1 MGQAAVADAQSEYGV
16 NESQALL
23 EWRAR
28 GTWPNFV
35 ARIAREP
42 ADTRF
47 YLAADSEDAY
57 AGLFAAFPGRMLRT
71 PRPCPAERCDFRD
84 AASIKLAL
92 VDMLNLARTRRILGS
107 FYSSFSEVARFYGR
121 ADWRGKPLPGEFAG
135 VHFGVGIDNVS
146 THGASPLPGSPPR
159 APPAQT

>member
-1 MGQAAVADAQSEYGV
+1 ME
-16 NESQALL
+16 
-23 EWRAR
+23 
-28 GTWPNFV
+28 
-35 ARIAREP
+35 REP

-107 FYSSFSEVARFYGR
+107 GYSSFSEAAQHYGSIR
-121 ADWRGKPLPGEFAG
+121 AHPLWGPLGPADWSHFVPKVEVAG
-135 VHFGVGIDNVS
+135 TAFG
-146 THGASPLPGSPPR
+146 PGSASLAR
-159 APPAQT
+159 SDVDDSSR